1 MKLQVYNFKTQTWET
16 KDVKMNA
23 DDIARE
29 EAIISRMDSFQV
41 FEYHQA
47 WISIINTINLM
58 EEGNYV

>member
-29 EAIISRMDSFQV
+29 EAIVSGMDSFQV